1 MFAVNSE
8 LYFALGVLIFNIIS
22 IEPDTL
28 FLYIGYSFIK
38 WDLNLLF
45 FERHVDNTLHV
56 ECLLVS
62 EE

>member
-38 WDLNLLF
+38 
-45 FERHVDNTLHV
+45 
-56 ECLLVS
+56 
-62 EE
+62 